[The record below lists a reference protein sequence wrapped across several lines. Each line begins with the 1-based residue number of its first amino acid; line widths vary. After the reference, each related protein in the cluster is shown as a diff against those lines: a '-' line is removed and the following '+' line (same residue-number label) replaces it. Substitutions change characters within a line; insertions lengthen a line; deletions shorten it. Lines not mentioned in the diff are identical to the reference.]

1 MHSYG
6 LCAAVLIE
14 CFHNLGV
21 HCFFFSLSKK
31 KEFGTDV
38 AAVESVRFTDNLFSL
53 GQCLLMFVLQS
64 REQYLLEYHM
74 ALFIFTWNNRL
85 GLHLWLY

>member
-1 MHSYG
+1 MSRNEMVF
-6 LCAAVLIE
+6 LAFLRFVCCCAHRVPPQFGSALLL
-14 CFHNLGV
+14 FL
-21 HCFFFSLSKK
+21 SLKKK

-38 AAVESVRFTDNLFSL
+38 AAVESVWFTDNLFSL

-74 ALFIFTWNNRL
+74 ALFIFT
-85 GLHLWLY
+85 

>member
-1 MHSYG
+1 MSHNKMVFLALLG
-6 LCAAVLIE
+6 FVCCCAHRVPPQFGSAPL
-14 CFHNLGV
+14 L
-21 HCFFFSLSKK
+21 SLSLKKKK

-38 AAVESVRFTDNLFSL
+38 AAVESVWFTDNLFSL

-74 ALFIFTWNNRL
+74 ALFIFT
-85 GLHLWLY
+85 